1 MCLVT
6 PSLNLTHL
14 SQDCKGFLCLDI
26 MSGKNGVHKG
36 GIVHLMASDHKIL
49 VLTPAQYLEEMSK
62 LKTYCTDLE
71 LCVLSNTLNS
81 QLIRSRSM

>member
-26 MSGKNGVHKG
+26 MSVKNGVHKG
-36 GIVHLMASDHKIL
+36 GIVNFMASDHKIL
-49 VLTPAQYLEEMSK
+49 VLTPAQYLEEMTS
-62 LKTYCTDLE
+62 
-71 LCVLSNTLNS
+71 
-81 QLIRSRSM
+81 

>member
-36 GIVHLMASDHKIL
+36 GIVRLMAQYKIL
-49 VLTPAQYLEEMSK
+49 VLTPAQYLEEMTS
-62 LKTYCTDLE
+62 
-71 LCVLSNTLNS
+71 
-81 QLIRSRSM
+81 